1 MTSASSDFSTSSINS
16 PGAKRIREDIE
27 GTVGEPDE
35 VFEALTMADS
45 FGKKLEAVLTKLQK
59 LDVIEHR
66 LNALCTTLSNIEEN
80 INRID
85 NDVKTLKSKSTEL
98 DKSFKTL
105 EESVNFNEDDIS
117 DLKQRTKANEHDV
130 MELQKQLLYMETY
143 SRRENVKFLG
153 IKEEEDANQ
162 ASVSQ
167 QAAEN
172 TREIVYKFMEEQ
184 LKIDQPRKKIEFQ
197 RLHRLGKPNAGKSRP
212 IIARF
217 LRYSDKELV
226 MDQAR
231 KNLQGTDFAVFDD
244 IPKTLYDSRK
254 TQLKKLKEAREKG
267 YTAFFSKAHP
277 DKLFVNGQYLAPD
290 RPVS

>member
-1 MTSASSDFSTSSINS
+1 MTSASSDLSTSSINS

-105 EESVNFNEDDIS
+105 EIVP
-117 DLKQRTKANEHDV
+117 
-130 MELQKQLLYMETY
+130 LYECRVL
-143 SRRENVKFLG
+143 SG
-153 IKEEEDANQ
+153 
-162 ASVSQ
+162 
-167 QAAEN
+167 
-172 TREIVYKFMEEQ
+172 
-184 LKIDQPRKKIEFQ
+184 
-197 RLHRLGKPNAGKSRP
+197 
-212 IIARF
+212 
-217 LRYSDKELV
+217 
-226 MDQAR
+226 
-231 KNLQGTDFAVFDD
+231 
-244 IPKTLYDSRK
+244 
-254 TQLKKLKEAREKG
+254 
-267 YTAFFSKAHP
+267 
-277 DKLFVNGQYLAPD
+277 
-290 RPVS
+290 

>member
-1 MTSASSDFSTSSINS
+1 MGESSSVWASLLWANS
-16 PGAKRIREDIE
+16 HVGELTVKHSPDAKRIREDIE

-45 FGKKLEAVLTKLQK
+45 FGKKLEAVLTQLQK
-59 LDVIEHR
+59 LDVIKHR

-85 NDVKTLKSKSTEL
+85 NDVKTLKSKSTQL

-143 SRRENVKFLG
+143 PRRENVKILG

-197 RLHRLGKPNAGKSRP
+197 RSHRLGKPNAGKSRP

-226 MDQAR
+226 MVQAR

-244 IPKTLYDSRK
+244 IPKTLYDSR
-254 TQLKKLKEAREKG
+254 L
-267 YTAFFSKAHP
+267 S
-277 DKLFVNGQYLAPD
+277 
-290 RPVS
+290 

>member
-1 MTSASSDFSTSSINS
+1 
-16 PGAKRIREDIE
+16 
-27 GTVGEPDE
+27 
-35 VFEALTMADS
+35 MANS

-85 NDVKTLKSKSTEL
+85 NNVKTLKSKSTEL

-167 QAAEN
+167 QAAGN
-172 TREIVYKFMEEQ
+172 MREIVYKFMEEQ
-184 LKIDQPRKKIEFQ
+184 LKID
-197 RLHRLGKPNAGKSRP
+197 
-212 IIARF
+212 
-217 LRYSDKELV
+217 
-226 MDQAR
+226 
-231 KNLQGTDFAVFDD
+231 
-244 IPKTLYDSRK
+244 
-254 TQLKKLKEAREKG
+254 
-267 YTAFFSKAHP
+267 
-277 DKLFVNGQYLAPD
+277 
-290 RPVS
+290 